1 MQRESSGIAPGKNQ
15 AAAEITVGPLLAR
28 AKLMR
33 QRGQWDES
41 IAICTDALRRCPD
54 SVTAYSLLGEIY
66 ESMGKLEDASQWYA
80 MAVERDPGNYQEKQK
95 LERTLMAQQAQR
107 PVVLKA
113 NQDTPS
119 SPAREKTLDRTLQWF
134 DRVFPPG
141 KTDTI
146 ARLIFAVSGVLAA
159 ILLLS
164 AAIIFF
170 VFRQSGSQNTA
181 SIGGSDLLPTVVG
194 PLEPII
200 ILPDSSNTDKQVTSG
215 AFLSSP
221 VVSASPS
228 AKLALAPASN
238 SSGSASKSVTPAEAG
253 SKGTRAANANSPGTN
268 AQKGEAQDPDM
279 ALRNTIAQATGVGVT
294 EVPQIRHDVRFH
306 AVNISLVLPTDS
318 TEPDIRKRRRVLVAA
333 IQAAQAIGRFDGS
346 MNYANFT
353 ISLAAPSTNAK
364 VVASE
369 NVAFMGYCNL
379 NDVRNL
385 ETNILTVDEL
395 YDKFGSAG
403 WGKALG
409 GSDIPY

>member
-113 NQDTPS
+113 NQDTPP

-279 ALRNTIAQATGVGVT
+279 ALRNAIAQATGVGVT

>member
-279 ALRNTIAQATGVGVT
+279 ALRNAIAQATGVGVT